1 MTMDSRNHSVFSKIS
16 HFLPQ
21 LPRELGVMSLR
32 DLAMSGESWL
42 PWLPST
48 STSIEVD
55 SRTRDEGRESRTR
68 DEIEGSGLGSDSES
82 SCNVIKPS

>member
-48 STSIEVD
+48 SIEVD

-82 SCNVIKPS
+82 SCNVIKLS